1 MRGIFIL
8 IAAGATLMAA
18 PPVATVDSAVAFTL
32 RGKVVPVSG
41 TGGWAVFQGDRLATE
56 RGSALLT
63 FKDGSYVLV
72 AKESSVQVL
81 EKGGKVSLKVVKGEA
96 SFRLKA
102 ADSIVFDG
110 VEKMTARVGLV
121 KVENGAV
128 FTAADAGY
136 FAWLNRRASSANAPI
151 GLTYA
156 VLPPGVTL
164 VPGPD
169 PVSSYRGTP

>member
-1 MRGIFIL
+1 MRALIVL

-32 RGKVVPVSG
+32 RGKAVPVSG
-41 TGGWAVFQGDRLATE
+41 AGGWAVFRGDQLATQK
-56 RGSALLT
+56 GSALLT

-72 AKESSVQVL
+72 AKESSVQL
-81 EKGGKVSLKVVKGEA
+81 MDKGGKLTLKVVKGEA

-102 ADSIVFDG
+102 ADSILFDG
-110 VEKMTARVGLV
+110 VEKMTAQVGLV
-121 KVENGAV
+121 KVENGGV

-136 FAWLNRRASSANAPI
+136 FAWLNRRALSSSNAPI
-151 GLTYA
+151 GLVYG

-164 VPGPD
+164 VPGPE
-169 PVSSYRGTP
+169 PVSAYRP

>member
-1 MRGIFIL
+1 MRTLMIL
-8 IAAGATLMAA
+8 IAAGATLLAA

-32 RGKVVPVSG
+32 RGKAVPVSG
-41 TGGWAVFQGDRLATE
+41 AGGWAVFQGDQLATDK
-56 RGSALLT
+56 GSALLT

-72 AKESSVQVL
+72 AKDSSLQVT
-81 EKGGKVSLKVVKGEA
+81 EKGGKLSLKLVKGEA
-96 SFRLKA
+96 SYRLKA
-102 ADSIVFDG
+102 ANSIVFDG
-110 VEKMTARVGLV
+110 VEKVTARVGLV

-136 FAWLNRRASSANAPI
+136 FAWLNRRASSSDAPI
-151 GLTYA
+151 GLTYG

>member
-1 MRGIFIL
+1 MKALIVL
-8 IAAGATLMAA
+8 IAAGAALMAA

-41 TGGWAVFQGDRLATE
+41 AGGWAVFQGDRLATN

-72 AKESSVQVL
+72 AKESAVQVT
-81 EKGGKVSLKVVKGEA
+81 EKGGKLSLKLVKGEA
-96 SFRLKA
+96 SYKLKA
-102 ADSIVFDG
+102 ANSIVFEG
-110 VEKMTARVGLV
+110 VEKMTANVGLV
-121 KVENGAV
+121 KLDNGGV

-136 FAWLNRRASSANAPI
+136 FAWLNRRSLSENAPI
-151 GLTYA
+151 GITYG